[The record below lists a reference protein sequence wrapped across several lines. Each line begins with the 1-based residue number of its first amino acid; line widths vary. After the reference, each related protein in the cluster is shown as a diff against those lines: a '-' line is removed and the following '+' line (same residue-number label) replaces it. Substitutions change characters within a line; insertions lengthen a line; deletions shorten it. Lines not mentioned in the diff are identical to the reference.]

1 MYFLVL
7 KKQNQWEILIIG
19 ISCNVHSALSQIV
32 DVAIELGV
40 GAEIITGSTRLK
52 AGTARKMVLNML
64 STTAM
69 IKTGK
74 VYKNLM
80 VNVQATNEKLRK
92 RATSI
97 IQELTGVEYGVA
109 LEANEE
115 DKGDTRVAILTLL
128 FNVNVDYAKRV
139 IEKYQ
144 GNFIKALNELDVQI
158 NK

>member
-1 MYFLVL
+1 
-7 KKQNQWEILIIG
+7 
-19 ISCNVHSALSQIV
+19 
-32 DVAIELGV
+32 
-40 GAEIITGSTRLK
+40 
-52 AGTARKMVLNML
+52 
-64 STTAM
+64 
-69 IKTGK
+69 
-74 VYKNLM
+74 M

-92 RATSI
+92 RAISI

-115 DKGDTRVAILTLL
+115 AKGDTRVAILTLL